1 MSKIKLSYDF
11 SDFKKDV
18 MVLQEQHLQSNQK
31 ESYEKIILHIKMPVS
46 RSDISGKCC
55 LFICLFIVLL
65 SVISKLC
72 SIPQ

>member
-18 MVLQEQHLQSNQK
+18 MVLQKQHLQSNQK

-46 RSDISGKCC
+46 RSAISGKCC
-55 LFICLFIVLL
+55 LLFQSFALFRSSPKI
-65 SVISKLC
+65 
-72 SIPQ
+72 

>member
-18 MVLQEQHLQSNQK
+18 MVLQKQHLQSNQK

-46 RSDISGKCC
+46 RSAISGKCSL
-55 LFICLFIVLL
+55 LFQSFSLFRSSPKI
-65 SVISKLC
+65 
-72 SIPQ
+72 